1 MGKLTNRQKK
11 EIIARYVSGEKVT
24 QIAKSYNISHQA
36 ISRILKSDTVA
47 ESCKQL
53 QIQDFATMTAYIES
67 KREQVQEVIEAVIDA
82 LQKKLEKATFKD
94 CVLALKELS
103 GLYIE
108 REQRNE
114 DKTNKTDNIPVVK
127 FVFED
132 TSIYKNDDN
141 DNKQA

>member
-1 MGKLTNRQKK
+1 MGKLTSRQKK

-36 ISRILKSDTVA
+36 ISKILKSDTVA

-67 KREQVQEVIEAVIDA
+67 KREQVQEVIDAVIDA
-82 LQKKLEKATFKD
+82 LQDKLYKTTFKD

-108 REQRNE
+108 REQKAE
-114 DKTNKTDNIPVVK
+114 DKTNNPEDIPVIK
-127 FVFED
+127 FVFD
-132 TSIYKNDDN
+132 NTSIHKDDN
-141 DNKQA
+141 DDKQA